1 MIKEKKLT
9 VRKMTII
16 GVLGAISV
24 VLGMTPLGFIPVGPT
39 RATIMHIPVII
50 GAIMEGPIVGG
61 IVGLIFGL
69 FSIFQ
74 AITNP
79 TPVSFVFLNPIVSV
93 LPRILIGITT
103 HYVYDGLKKLGN
115 KNTKN
120 LLYLVWIG
128 IIGYLSLGVYGNI
141 KGSGSIWLTLMN
153 IGLIIITLTMAYY
166 TYNKT
171 KDNKG
176 LDVIIATMI
185 GTLTNTVGVLFMIY
199 FIFGERFVET
209 IGGDPTLARKIIF
222 GIGVTNGIP
231 EVIIGI
237 IITSSVV
244 GALQSKR

>member
-9 VRKMTII
+9 VRKMAII
-16 GVLGAISV
+16 GVLGAISA

-50 GAIMEGPIVGG
+50 GAIMEGPLVGA

-79 TPVSFVFLNPIVSV
+79 LPTSFVFLNPLVSV
-93 LPRILIGITT
+93 LPRVLIGITSY
-103 HYVYDGLKKLGN
+103 YVYDGLKKLGN
-115 KNTKN
+115 KKTIYG
-120 LLYLVWIG
+120 LYLIWIG
-128 IIGYLSLGVYGNI
+128 IIGYLAYGVYENI
-141 KGSGSIWLTLMN
+141 KGSGSIWMILTN
-153 IGLIIITLTMAYY
+153 VFLIIITLIMGYY
-166 TYNKT
+166 TYVKA

-176 LDVIIATMI
+176 LDVVIATII
-185 GTLTNTVGVLFMIY
+185 GSLTNTVGVLFMIY
-199 FIFGERFVET
+199 LMFGERFVES
-209 IGGDPTLARKIIF
+209 IGGDPTLARKIIV

-244 GALQSKR
+244 GALQRKR

>member
-1 MIKEKKLT
+1 MEKKLT
-9 VRKMTII
+9 VRKMTVI

-61 IVGLIFGL
+61 MIGLIFGL

-79 TPVSFVFLNPIVSV
+79 TPVSFVFYNPIVSV
-93 LPRILIGITT
+93 LPRVLIGITT
-103 HYVYDGLKKLGN
+103 YYAYKGLKKLGN
-115 KNTKN
+115 KKTIYV
-120 LLYLVWIG
+120 LYLIWIG
-128 IIGYLSLGVYGNI
+128 IIGYLSYGIYENI
-141 KGSGSIWLTLMN
+141 RKPGNGWLILMN
-153 IGLIIITLTMAYY
+153 LILIIITAIMIYY
-166 TYNKT
+166 TYVKA
-171 KDNKG
+171 KHNKG
-176 LDVIIATMI
+176 LDVVVATI
-185 GTLTNTVGVLFMIY
+185 VGTLTNTVGVLFMIY
-199 FIFGERFVET
+199 LIFGERFVESM
-209 IGGDPTLARKIIF
+209 GGDPSLARKIIF

-231 EVIIGI
+231 EAIIGI